1 MASLF
6 DNGNTEWIKDDATGI
21 LGYPL
26 SMSAQIYPDESTDNT
41 IIAIVDT
48 AGADDWL
55 AVLFMNDTENIQSY
69 SKRGT
74 SQRSQTSTATSIN
87 TWSVATGVWASTAS
101 RISYLNG
108 GGKNEEATTLV
119 PVGIDRLAVGALAD
133 STVALYFSGRIAEIG
148 VWNVALSDADAAILG
163 KFYSPLFVKPQNLVH
178 YWRLINGNLVDVI
191 GGVTLVTGGNAPDVA
206 PHSPVIVPAGQQL
219 WHPTSGAP
227 PSGRIMGAI
236 AGQGGLVGHGG
247 IAGRHGGL
255 AA

>member
-6 DNGNTEWIKDDATGI
+6 DNGNTEWIKDDSTSI
-21 LGYPL
+21 TGYPV
-26 SMSAQIYPDESTDNT
+26 SISAQVYPDESTDNT
-41 IIAIVDT
+41 ICAIVDT

-55 AVLFMNDTENIQSY
+55 AVLFMNDEENIQSY

-133 STVALYFSGRIAEIG
+133 STVALYFSGRIAELS
-148 VWNVALSDADAAILG
+148 VWNGTLTDADAAVLG
-163 KFYSPLFVKPQNLVH
+163 KFYSGLFVQPQNLAH
-178 YWRLINGNLVDVI
+178 HWRLINGNLVDVI

-219 WHPTSGAP
+219 WRPSGVAP
-227 PSGRIMGAI
+227 P
-236 AGQGGLVGHGG
+236 AGFAHSQAVLIG
-247 IAGRHGGL
+247 
-255 AA
+255 